1 MVVARLDF
9 GEYFIPKL
17 QGRGLS
23 QEEMQKRIDIYKPFI
38 DGMNEQEKLHY
49 AREQTYLALGNL
61 ANATCAIGLGS
72 CIIGGFYVEEIY
84 DFFELDTSKERK
96 AVNVGVGGRKGGE
109 IPKKKR
115 GGKNSS
121 INFIYYF
128 FKLKKS

>member
-1 MVVARLDF
+1 MVARLDF

-23 QEEMQKRIDIYKPFI
+23 QEEMQKRIDVYKPFI

-72 CIIGGFYVEEIY
+72 CIIGGFNAEKLDDYLN
-84 DFFELDTSKERK
+84 LDTSKERSS
-96 AVNVGVGGRKGGE
+96 VMLVVGERNEVD
-109 IPKKKR
+109 IPKKARFDKD
-115 GGKNSS
+115 S
-121 INFIYYF
+121 IITFIN
-128 FKLKKS
+128 